1 MTVEEKEAGSA
12 ANAGEIEAAAT
23 AGHPNQALEYLEI
36 KVEKTSDSSTEPMS
50 ETSRVLAI
58 VIPYDFK
65 GREYVTV
72 YRSHNGRAETLV
84 KSGSGADGTYQT
96 DEENGFVT
104 VYASRFSTYAIGYT
118 QCYNL
123 SGSLKYGAYTG
134 EITLSLLDEKKA
146 LVKYATVNM
155 DGGLG
160 AYSFTHIPQGT
171 YFLSA
176 KWFEGNKEV
185 VLEKGLNV
193 Q

>member
-1 MTVEEKEAGSA
+1 MRDILFFTFTDCS
-12 ANAGEIEAAAT
+12 
-23 AGHPNQALEYLEI
+23 NQLLEYLEI
-36 KVEKTSDSSTEPMS
+36 KVEKASASSAELLS
-50 ETSRVLAI
+50 ETPRVLTI
-58 VIPYDFK
+58 IIPYDFK
-65 GREYVTV
+65 GKEYVTV
-72 YRSHNGRAETLV
+72 YRSHDGSAETLV

-118 QCYNL
+118 QCYNV

-134 EITLSLLDEKKA
+134 EVTLSLLDDKKA

-155 DGGLG
+155 NGGLG
-160 AYSFTHIPQGT
+160 AYRFTHIPQGA
-171 YFLSA
+171 YYLSA

-185 VLEKGLNV
+185 VLEKALNV